1 MALFLHVMIDRTCRV
16 RVVTEGRI
24 AVALAWP
31 STSCVIKAKGGR
43 YYGKQ
48 ISRQDVVMVVSMDP
62 GANFLGSVLEIITNS
77 NSQLC

>member
-1 MALFLHVMIDRTCRV
+1 MTGGRT
-16 RVVTEGRI
+16 G
-24 AVALAWP
+24 VALAWP

-43 YYGKQ
+43 YYRKQ